1 MIEIAPAA
9 AADLP
14 RVAELAQAS
23 LQDAWPPASFETE
36 LALPEARLWV
46 ARCPD
51 GEVGDRGAVAAGVCG
66 YAALRRVADELH
78 LLSLAVAHARR
89 RRGVGRALL
98 ERAIAGEPGVRV
110 VHLEVRADRPEAR
123 SFYDALGFVAVGR
136 RPRYYRGREDAVLMT
151 RSL

>member
-1 MIEIAPAA
+1 VIEIAPAA

-14 RVAELAQAS
+14 RVAELAKAS
-23 LQDAWPPASFETE
+23 LEDPWPPASFEAE
-36 LALPEARLWV
+36 LVLPEARLWV

-51 GEVGDRGAVAAGVCG
+51 GEAGGRGPVADGICG
-66 YAALRRVADELH
+66 YAVLRRVVDELH
-78 LLSLAVAHARR
+78 LLSLAVAPARR

-98 ERAIAGEPGVRV
+98 EHAIAGERDVRA